1 MHKESNKVHI
11 GCNMAKLD
19 LATAL
24 QAVEPETKAAQIR
37 QVMPIIEQQLKAGVR
52 RKAIL
57 DVLKEQGIEI
67 TMETLKS
74 YLYRYRKSV
83 KTGTVEAPASQP
95 KLESAAAVPKAQA
108 EIPVPVSY
116 DTNLENEELPPPMA
130 PTELNKIMNP
140 GDDVNASELARY
152 ESASPSRRRRT

>member
-1 MHKESNKVHI
+1 
-11 GCNMAKLD
+11 MAKLD

-52 RKAIL
+52 RQAIL
-57 DVLKEQGIEI
+57 DVLKAQGIEI

-83 KTGTVEAPASQP
+83 KAGTVEAPASQP
-95 KLESAAAVPKAQA
+95 NLQSAAAVAPA
-108 EIPVPVSY
+108 EISVSVSY
-116 DTNLENEELPPPMA
+116 DKKPESEEPPAPMA

>member
-1 MHKESNKVHI
+1 
-11 GCNMAKLD
+11 MAKLD

-52 RKAIL
+52 RQAIL
-57 DVLKEQGIEI
+57 NVLKEQGIEI
-67 TMETLKS
+67 SMETLKS

-83 KTGTVEAPASQP
+83 KAGTVEAPANVPNSQ
-95 KLESAAAVPKAQA
+95 SAAVVPEATA
-108 EIPVPVSY
+108 EKPEIVSY
-116 DTNLENEELPPPMA
+116 DTTTESQDLPAPLAPNELS
-130 PTELNKIMNP
+130 KIMNP

>member
-1 MHKESNKVHI
+1 
-11 GCNMAKLD
+11 MAKLD

-52 RKAIL
+52 RQAIL
-57 DVLKEQGIEI
+57 DVLKAQGIEI
-67 TMETLKS
+67 SMETLKS

-83 KTGTVEAPASQP
+83 KAGTVEAPASEPRLQ
-95 KLESAAAVPKAQA
+95 SAAPA
-108 EIPVPVSY
+108 EKSGSVSY
-116 DTNLENEELPPPMA
+116 DIEPENEEPPPPMA